1 VFVIAFVYNSFVYN
15 SFVYNSFVYNS
26 FVYNSFVYN
35 SFIRIIRFIF
45 YGLVDNT
52 CSYYIASV

>member
-1 VFVIAFVYNSFVYN
+1 VFVLA
-15 SFVYNSFVYNS
+15 
-26 FVYNSFVYN
+26 FVYN

-52 CSYYIASV
+52 CSLRSIQEVTPERK